1 MLTTVT
7 IRKRVGMWLYTY
19 TAFEVNLSK
28 ILTLNTIN
36 HSFNATQISMAIYR
50 LTAAQ
55 NLIINS
61 PSHVK
66 FLQNKSKMDMR
77 QTT

>member
-19 TAFEVNLSK
+19 TAFEVKLSK

-36 HSFNATQISMAIYR
+36 HSFNAMQISMAIYR

-55 NLIINS
+55 NLINS